1 MYAASRSAVV
11 LASVLPIVLF
21 VGMVMAGVIGAMS
34 LAARKDIYDEIGR
47 GGLSMDRERSG
58 ELDEEAGAEEQA
70 DYADPRSEQAERELE
85 IRQMLEARNAR
96 RVRNGDAP
104 LDVDAEVSRLLG
116 RGQ

>member
-1 MYAASRSAVV
+1 M
-11 LASVLPIVLF
+11 LASALPIVLF

-47 GGLSMDRERSG
+47 GGLSMDRDQPG
-58 ELDEEAGAEEQA
+58 EPDSEADAGEPAA
-70 DYADPRSEQAERELE
+70 DADPHSERAERELE
-85 IRQMLEARNAR
+85 IRQMLEARNTR

-104 LDVDAEVSRLLG
+104 LDIDAEVARLLG